1 MDNKLYVGNLSFS
14 TTDEDLRDLF
24 AQAGTVV
31 SATVVRHRDT
41 GRSRGFGFVEM
52 ETGEEA
58 QKAINMF
65 HNQDFQDRP
74 LTVNVAQP
82 REERPR
88 SSGGGFRSGGGDR
101 GGFRGDRGGGDRGGD
116 RGGYRGDRG
125 GDRGGQRGG
134 GRNSGG
140 DRDRNRW

>member
-1 MDNKLYVGNLSFS
+1 MENKLYVGNLSFS
-14 TTDEDLRDLF
+14 ATDDDLRDLF

-52 ETGEEA
+52 ETDEGA
-58 QKAINMF
+58 QKAISMF

-88 SSGGGFRSGGGDR
+88 SGGGFRSGGGDR

-116 RGGYRGDRG
+116 RGG
-125 GDRGGQRGG
+125 QR
-134 GRNSGG
+134 G
-140 DRDRNRW
+140 DRDRNRSW